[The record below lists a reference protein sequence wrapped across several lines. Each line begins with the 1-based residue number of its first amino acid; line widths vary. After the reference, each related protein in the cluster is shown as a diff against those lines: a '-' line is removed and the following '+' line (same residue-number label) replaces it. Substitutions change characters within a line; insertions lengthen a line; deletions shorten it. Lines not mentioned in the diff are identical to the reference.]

1 MKNGDFTVR
10 LNNFNGT
17 PTVSYNSVIIH
28 NSSKVVVD
36 GKSYDGFYV
45 SYNHHDIATYGDV
58 TTALVLGQMQKFYI
72 LNGNHSEAYKK
83 LEKCLKSIREKTD
96 FKPEKA
102 VILGSGL
109 GDYAEKIKI
118 EKIVKYTDI
127 EDFPVS
133 TVQGHKGQFVF
144 GYVED
149 VPVVLMQGR
158 VHYYEGYP
166 MQDVVLPTRLMGM
179 MGAKKILLT
188 NAAGGV
194 NPSFRP
200 GDFMLIKDHITT
212 AVPSPLIG
220 PNIEELGTRFPD
232 MSEVYSKKLQDI
244 IRKSAKDCGIPLQE
258 GVYVQLTGPNYETPA
273 EIRMVRSWGADAVG
287 MSTACEAMA
296 ARHMGMEVCGI
307 SCITNM
313 AAGVSNAKLNHAEVQ
328 ETADRVA
335 KDFEKLVTDVIA
347 AI

>member
-1 MKNGDFTVR
+1 M
-10 LNNFNGT
+10 
-17 PTVSYNSVIIH
+17 
-28 NSSKVVVD
+28 
-36 GKSYDGFYV
+36 
-45 SYNHHDIATYGDV
+45 
-58 TTALVLGQMQKFYI
+58 
-72 LNGNHSEAYKK
+72 YKK
-83 LEKCLKSIREKTD
+83 LEKCLKSIRKKTD

-118 EKIVKYTDI
+118 EKVVKYTDI

-144 GYVED
+144 GYVKD

-158 VHYYEGYP
+158 VHYYEGYS
-166 MQDVVLPTRLMGM
+166 MQDVVLPTRLMGV

-200 GDFMLIKDHITT
+200 GDFMLITDHITT
-212 AVPSPLIG
+212 GVPSPLIG
-220 PNIEELGTRFPD
+220 PNMDELGTRFPD
-232 MSEVYSKKLQDI
+232 MSEVYSLRLQDV
-244 IRKSAKDCGIPLQE
+244 IRKCAVECGFELHK
-258 GVYVQLTGPNYETPA
+258 GDYVQFTGPNYETPA
-273 EIRMVRSWGADAVG
+273 EIRLAQRWGGDAVG

-313 AAGVSNAKLNHAEVQ
+313 AAGISKEALNHEEVQ

-335 KDFEKLVTDVIA
+335 KSFQKLVEKVVVNM
-347 AI
+347 